1 MCAMTCHCQPPCST
15 QLPPPHPLPS
25 RLARGRAIRST
36 VWSPSGQT
44 RRVGGRRLQMAGMAA
59 SAPGPAPARAGGSAG
74 GGLSAPS
81 TQAEA
86 PPGSQSPSCLSPAV
100 LLARM
105 ICLGPRAGTIESVGS
120 FLCRS
125 PPARAAH
132 FAAQGVYAPAD
143 AASHFFSSPE
153 AWHRLS
159 LLYYVSEGTGVHAN
173 PDHHP
178 RSEGRVGA

>member
-1 MCAMTCHCQPPCST
+1 LCAMTCHCWPPCST
-15 QLPPPHPLPS
+15 QLTSPHPPPS

-44 RRVGGRRLQMAGMAA
+44 RRVGGRRLQMAGVAA
-59 SAPGPAPARAGGSAG
+59 SAPGPAPARAE

-81 TQAEA
+81 TKAGA

-100 LLARM
+100 LTARM
-105 ICLGPRAGTIESVGS
+105 ICLGPRAGIIESVGS
-120 FLCRS
+120 LLCRS

-143 AASHFFSSPE
+143 AASHFFFFS
-153 AWHRLS
+153 
-159 LLYYVSEGTGVHAN
+159 
-173 PDHHP
+173 
-178 RSEGRVGA
+178 RSMAQAIALVLRERGNGCAR